1 MVGALVVGTA
11 ALVVPKGSKLLVAL
25 VGFTAAAAGRVGA
38 PSAMLRRSIPKEL
51 LVAEFGVGTAAAEA
65 AMEDL
70 FCSCSEGG
78 AEALAALVVEAFA
91 ALVELLVWEV
101 AAVADS
107 EYHFLSMYF
116 ILMNSFSFTGSLL
129 RLGINSLSK
138 LYFAKYFALKAV
150 LPTLASM
157 ATSISVNTLMD
168 RPLTLNWKSR
178 LTDRQTDSEESE
190 DNDDTGQ

>member
-1 MVGALVVGTA
+1 LVVGALAVGTA

-25 VGFTAAAAGRVGA
+25 VGFTAAAAGCVGA

-51 LVAEFGVGTAAAEA
+51 LVAELGFGTAEA

-78 AEALAALVVEAFA
+78 AEAFAALVVEAA

-178 LTDRQTDSEESE
+178 LTDRKTDSEESE
-190 DNDDTGQ
+190 NNDDTGQ

>member
-1 MVGALVVGTA
+1 LVVGALVVGTA

-25 VGFTAAAAGRVGA
+25 VGFTAAAAGCVGA

-51 LVAEFGVGTAAAEA
+51 LVAELGFGTAEA

-78 AEALAALVVEAFA
+78 AEAFAALVVEAA

>member
-1 MVGALVVGTA
+1 LVVGTLVVGTA

-25 VGFTAAAAGRVGA
+25 VGFAAAAAGCVGA
-38 PSAMLRRSIPKEL
+38 ASAMLRRSIPKEL
-51 LVAEFGVGTAAAEA
+51 LVAELGVGTAAAEA
-65 AMEDL
+65 ATEDL

-78 AEALAALVVEAFA
+78 AEAFAALVVEAA

-157 ATSISVNTLMD
+157 ATSMSVNTLMD

-190 DNDDTGQ
+190 DNDDTGH

>member
-1 MVGALVVGTA
+1 MVVGALVVGTA

-25 VGFTAAAAGRVGA
+25 VGFTAAAAGCVGA

-51 LVAEFGVGTAAAEA
+51 LVAELGFGTAEA

-78 AEALAALVVEAFA
+78 AEAFAALVVEAA

>member
-1 MVGALVVGTA
+1 MVVGTA
-11 ALVVPKGSKLLVAL
+11 VLVGPKGSKLLVAL
-25 VGFTAAAAGRVGA
+25 VGFTAAADGWVGA
-38 PSAMLRRSIPKEL
+38 ASDMLRRSIPKEL
-51 LVAEFGVGTAAAEA
+51 LVAELGVGTAAAGA

-70 FCSCSEGG
+70 FCSEGG
-78 AEALAALVVEAFA
+78 AEALAVLVVEAA
-91 ALVELLVWEV
+91 ALEELLAWEV

-129 RLGINSLSK
+129 RLGIDSLSK
-138 LYFAKYFALKAV
+138 LYFAKYLALKAV

-190 DNDDTGQ
+190 SNDVSGQ

>member
-1 MVGALVVGTA
+1 MVVGTA

-25 VGFTAAAAGRVGA
+25 VGFAAAAAGCVGA
-38 PSAMLRRSIPKEL
+38 ASAMLRRSIPKEL
-51 LVAEFGVGTAAAEA
+51 LVAELGFGTAEA

-78 AEALAALVVEAFA
+78 AEAFAALVVEAA

>member
-1 MVGALVVGTA
+1 LVG
-11 ALVVPKGSKLLVAL
+11 PKGSKLLVAL
-25 VGFTAAAAGRVGA
+25 VGFTAAADGWVGA
-38 PSAMLRRSIPKEL
+38 ASDMLRRSIPKEL
-51 LVAEFGVGTAAAEA
+51 LVAELGVGTAEAAGA

-70 FCSCSEGG
+70 FCSEGG
-78 AEALAALVVEAFA
+78 AEALAVLVVEAA
-91 ALVELLVWEV
+91 ALEELLAWEV

-129 RLGINSLSK
+129 RLGIDSL
-138 LYFAKYFALKAV
+138 LMFAKYLALKAV

-190 DNDDTGQ
+190 SNDVSGQ